1 MVPVDVRAEQAVPV
15 ARDGVPDEEVH
26 GRVLQHVDEDAAVA
40 AVGARVGEVGH
51 QCGGGEARG
60 GVPLD
65 DLAPVEEAE
74 EGRCSVEGAVP
85 AAEGGGAEDAE
96 PRLVD
101 EGRAEEVLRLVGQ
114 EAPWCGRAR
123 RMRVGW
129 GKGTTRVS
137 ETAAAR
143 VLDCYWV
150 GLDHGHTYLCHAGW
164 LSKNYLKMIGGCK
177 ILWRKNK
184 NFWWWD
190 CLIKGLFSSP

>member
-15 ARDGVPDEEVH
+15 ALDGVPDEKVH

-40 AVGARVGEVGH
+40 AVEGASMWWRRSAGRGPPGRPGA
-51 QCGGGEARG
+51 CGGGRG
-60 GVPLD
+60 G
-65 DLAPVEEAE
+65 
-74 EGRCSVEGAVP
+74 
-85 AAEGGGAEDAE
+85 
-96 PRLVD
+96 
-101 EGRAEEVLRLVGQ
+101 EVLR
-114 EAPWCGRAR
+114 GRRGTGGGRRGRRGRGATACRRGPRGRGAQAR
-123 RMRVGW
+123 RAGGAMVRSCLPDAGW
-129 GKGTTRVS
+129 MGKGTTRVS

-150 GLDHGHTYLCHAGW
+150 GLDHGHTDLCHAGW

-190 CLIKGLFSSP
+190 CVIKVNFM